1 MISDDPLPHQPPPP
15 ALWREP
21 LEPHSK
27 PRPPEGGLPTMLGR
41 KPHHA
46 ALGTPMLGKVHPCYL
61 GNPHSLGGPGT
72 TQRGRSPRMLQRE
85 LRDLEGGFHL
95 SMGWRRP
102 PSYFGNPEPQRGS
115 PSFPALGGG
124 GGPCTLEEA
133 PPSGGGPHPQHRE
146 ESPPQYFGNS
156 LHQKMAASPHARERA
171 LLPPTA
177 PPLPHLPLY
186 FGNPAFWRGSS
197 PLPQQRGFTFKDRKN
212 LNVFEC

>member
-124 GGPCTLEEA
+124 GVPALWRKPHHPEGVPTPSIGKRVPRNTLETPCTRRWLPALTQERA
-133 PPSGGGPHPQHRE
+133 RS
-146 ESPPQYFGNS
+146 SPPPRPPFPTSRSTLATPLSGEG
-156 LHQKMAASPHARERA
+156 ARPSPSREG
-171 LLPPTA
+171 LLLKT
-177 PPLPHLPLY
+177 
-186 FGNPAFWRGSS
+186 G
-197 PLPQQRGFTFKDRKN
+197 KI
-212 LNVFEC
+212 